1 MAQSLVCFCGNNLF
15 SDGNI
20 WQCPSKGEVT
30 AFDKEKVHQGVVVV
44 DRRPTTLEETRR
56 RHARPITTDRRG

>member
-20 WQCPSKGEVT
+20 WQCPSKGVVT
-30 AFDKEKVHQGVVVV
+30 AVDKEKIHQGVVVV
-44 DRRPTTLEETRR
+44 DKRMNTLENIRR
-56 RHARPITTDRRG
+56 RNGRPRC